1 MDGSRPVEM
10 IQAMLRAVQGLK
22 LYPAQHPNLQRQ
34 VNDWLLCLERLLRE
48 QPRVVLGVHQ
58 QTLFCNDRLFTEPL
72 AAAENLL
79 AVLTGRAIATIVF
92 TRGVTARELADF
104 LVLLTGP
111 GGPEQLLESCRR
123 AGLRHIQAQ
132 LVEDEE
138 DREPAQRADKVYQ
151 QAIHV
156 TESIFNDVRMGKI
169 PQSGAAIATVRSM
182 VETTLAEPHA
192 LLALSLIKDYDDYT
206 FRHSVNVA
214 VIALAVGRASGL
226 DEARLRVL
234 GLGALLHDLG
244 KLRIDI
250 TIINKPG
257 RLTSSEFK
265 RIKDH
270 PGEGAAIL
278 RQMTEVP
285 EAAVAIALG
294 HHLGYD
300 RSGYPAAARRL
311 EMPDYVHM
319 VAIADAYDAM
329 TTLRPY
335 QQAMTPRGAMARLR
349 ESAGSLYHPQLLENF
364 AADLGSY
371 PVGSLVRLNSNQIG
385 LVSRVG
391 FAEDESVRLKI
402 LLDADGRELVPPE
415 LMDLVGADMR
425 RIVGEVSPLSRGIQ
439 VADYLP

>member
-10 IQAMLRAVQGLK
+10 IQLMLRAVQGLK
-22 LYPAQHPNLQRQ
+22 LYPAQHPSLQRQ
-34 VNDWLLCLERLLRE
+34 VNDWLLRLEQLLRE
-48 QPRVVLGVHQ
+48 RPRVVLGVHQ
-58 QTLFCNDRLFTEPL
+58 QTLFCDDRLFTEPL

-79 AVLTGRAIATIVF
+79 SILSERMIAGIVF
-92 TRGVTARELADF
+92 SRGVTARELADF

-111 GGPEQLLESCRR
+111 GSPEQLLEDCRR
-123 AGLRHIQAQ
+123 TGLRYIELR

-138 DREPAQRADKVYQ
+138 DQESAQRADKVYR
-151 QAIHV
+151 QAIDV

-169 PQSGAAIATVRSM
+169 PQSGAAIATVRAM

-214 VIALAVGRASGL
+214 VISLAVGRASGL
-226 DEARLRVL
+226 DEPSLRVL

-257 RLTSSEFK
+257 RLTSSEFD

-270 PGEGAAIL
+270 PEEGAAIL

-285 EAAVAIALG
+285 AAAVAIALG

-300 RSGYPAAARRL
+300 RSGYPAVARRM
-311 EMPDYVHM
+311 EMPDCVHM

-371 PVGSLVRLNSNQIG
+371 PVGSLVRLNSNHIG

-391 FAEDESVRLKI
+391 VAESESVRLKI
-402 LLDADGRELVPPE
+402 LLDADGRELTPPVS
-415 LMDLVGADMR
+415 MDLVGADMR
-425 RIVGEVSPLSRGIQ
+425 RIVGEVNPLSRGIQ

>member
-1 MDGSRPVEM
+1 MDEAGPVEM

-34 VNDWLLCLERLLRE
+34 VNDWLLCLERMLHGRP
-48 QPRVVLGVHQ
+48 QVVLGAHQ
-58 QTLFCNDRLFTEPL
+58 QTLFCDDRLFTEPL

-79 AVLTGRAIATIVF
+79 AVLSGRMIASIVF
-92 TRGVTARELADF
+92 TPGVSARELADF

-111 GGPEQLLESCRR
+111 GSPEQLLEGCRR
-123 AGLRHIQAQ
+123 AGLRHIEAR

-138 DREPAQRADKVYQ
+138 ERDSAQAADKVYQ
-151 QAIHV
+151 QAIDV
-156 TESIFNDVRMGKI
+156 TDSIFNDVRMGKI
-169 PQSGAAIATVRSM
+169 PQSGAAIAAVRAM
-182 VETTLAEPHA
+182 VETTLTEPHA

-226 DEARLRVL
+226 DETRLRVL
-234 GLGALLHDLG
+234 GFGALLHDLG

-250 TIINKPG
+250 AIINKPG
-257 RLTSSEFK
+257 RLTSREFE

-270 PGEGAAIL
+270 PLEGAEIL
-278 RQMTEVP
+278 RQMEDVP
-285 EAAVAIALG
+285 SAAIAIALG

-300 RSGYPAAARRL
+300 RSGYPASVRSVP
-311 EMPDYVHM
+311 MPDYVHM

-402 LLDADGRELVPPE
+402 LLDADGRELASPE
-415 LMDLVGADMR
+415 SLDLVGADMQ
-425 RIVGEVSPLSRGIQ
+425 RIVGEVNPLSRGIQ